1 MIDVARILLHQGRQT
16 LPDVS
21 AVTLPAPFRGRPEI
35 APHPCADGCTQCADA
50 CPTAAIALDPVRL
63 DLARCVFCG
72 ACEAACPE
80 HKIHFTPDYRTATNT
95 RERLVIA
102 ATSPPEV
109 TLDEA
114 AVREEIR
121 DFFGA
126 SLKLRQVSAGGCNG
140 CEMELGA
147 CGNVN
152 FDMGR
157 FGVEFVAS
165 PRLVITGPVTR
176 NMAEALSIC
185 HDAVPAPRIVILT
198 GACALS
204 GGIFR
209 EGPANDRHILDAWPV
224 DLFVP
229 GCPPHPLTF
238 INGVLTLIRHRTL
251 STP

>member
-1 MIDVARILLHQGRQT
+1 M
-16 LPDVS
+16 
-21 AVTLPAPFRGRPEI
+21 
-35 APHPCADGCTQCADA
+35 
-50 CPTAAIALDPVRL
+50 RL

-140 CEMELGA
+140 CE
-147 CGNVN
+147 
-152 FDMGR
+152 
-157 FGVEFVAS
+157 
-165 PRLVITGPVTR
+165 ITGPVTR